1 MAAGSARAGKKIGS
15 YVVES
20 TLGKGGMGEVYL
32 AAHELLERKVA
43 LKRLLPPDDDKA
55 AAHLEE
61 RFRREGRALAQ
72 LSHHGI
78 VGVYDLFTWR
88 GDFYMALELI
98 DGMDLAELLKKGAL
112 PIDVAALIGLRVAE
126 ALEHAHFHDIV
137 HRDVKPA
144 NIMISRTGDVK
155 LMDFGV
161 ARDDNLDSVTK
172 TGMLVGTPAYLAP
185 EVIRG
190 EPADE
195 KNDIYALGATLYY
208 MLAGRRL
215 FAHATP
221 ENVYHLIATGSFPRL
236 ASVARGVPRP
246 LRRIVGKC
254 LEKNPKRRY
263 PSAAAL
269 RHELERFLGTHCAW
283 ANGNERLVAFLAAS
297 GHMSEEQARTLIDTV
312 DFPITVEAELVFPWK
327 RRVASAAALS
337 VVVGSLAA
345 WAVTSPSS
353 CAGAGSLFGDL
364 PGGVEQAA
372 PGAPADE
379 GEPVEEPAYQ
389 RTNAQRTNAPKAP
402 RGKTR

>member
-15 YVVES
+15 YVVEKV
-20 TLGKGGMGEVYL
+20 LGKGGMGEVYL
-32 AAHELLERKVA
+32 ASHELLERKVA
-43 LKRLLPPDDDKA
+43 LKRLLAPDDEKA
-55 AAHLEE
+55 AAHLGE

-72 LSHHGI
+72 LSHQGI

-98 DGMDLAELLKKGAL
+98 DGMDLAELLKKGPL
-112 PIDVAALIGLRVAE
+112 PVDVSALIALRVAE

-144 NIMISRTGDVK
+144 NVMVSKSGDVK

-185 EVIRG
+185 EVIKG
-190 EPADE
+190 EPAGE

-208 MLAGRRL
+208 MLSGRRM

-221 ENVYHLIATGSFPRL
+221 ENIYHLIATGSYPRL
-236 ASVARGVPRP
+236 SSVARGVPRA

-263 PSAAAL
+263 ASAAAL
-269 RHELERFLGTHCAW
+269 RHDLERFLGTHCAW
-283 ANGNERLVAFLAAS
+283 ANGNERLVAFLAAA
-297 GHMSEEQARTLIDTV
+297 GHMSEEQARTIIDTV
-312 DFPITVEAELVFPWK
+312 DFPITVEAELVYPWK
-327 RRVASAAALS
+327 RRVAAAAALS
-337 VVVGSLAA
+337 VVVGSLSA
-345 WAVTSPSS
+345 WAVTAPAS
-353 CAGAGSLFGDL
+353 CEGALLPFGD
-364 PGGVEQAA
+364 VEKAEVE
-372 PGAPADE
+372 APAE
-379 GEPVEEPAYQ
+379 VPEA
-389 RTNAQRTNAPKAP
+389 
-402 RGKTR
+402 RGGMPIIKTR